1 MEGRTS
7 FCCLATIRIWSR
19 LSEALEA
26 GEAAL
31 LDRADPALLD
41 TRELELLPGLLAEP
55 GAVMSW
61 SLIEAFLMYSW
72 VS

>member
-1 MEGRTS
+1 M
-7 FCCLATIRIWSR
+7 
-19 LSEALEA
+19 SEALEA

-72 VS
+72 VSK

>member
-1 MEGRTS
+1 
-7 FCCLATIRIWSR
+7 

-31 LDRADPALLD
+31 LDLADPALLD
-41 TRELELLPGLLAEP
+41 TRELVLLPGLLPDP

>member
-1 MEGRTS
+1 M
-7 FCCLATIRIWSR
+7 ATIRICSR

-31 LDRADPALLD
+31 LDLADPALLD
-41 TRELELLPGLLAEP
+41 TRELEELLGLLPGP
-55 GAVMSW
+55 VMSW
-61 SLIEAFLMYSW
+61 RRMEAFLMYSW